1 MDNIQ
6 SKRKVKEG
14 VIVSAKMNKTV
25 IVSVERTLQH
35 PRYKKVIKR
44 AKKYYAHNENET
56 LEKGQRVRIRETRP
70 LSKLKRWI
78 VVDVLSE

>member
-1 MDNIQ
+1 MVKAQ
-6 SKRKVKEG
+6 GRKKFKEG
-14 VIVSAKMNKTV
+14 IIVSAKMNKTV
-25 IVSVERTLQH
+25 VVNVERTLQH

-44 AKKYYAHNENET
+44 SKKYYAHSEKDQ

-78 VVDVLSE
+78 VVDVLS